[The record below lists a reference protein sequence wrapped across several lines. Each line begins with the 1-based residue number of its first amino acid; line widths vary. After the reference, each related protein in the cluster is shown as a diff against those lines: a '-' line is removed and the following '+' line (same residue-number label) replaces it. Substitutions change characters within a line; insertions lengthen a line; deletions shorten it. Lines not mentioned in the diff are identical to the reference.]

1 MRPRWAL
8 APLAALAL
16 LAYGQV
22 VSSAGLLVFVAPA
35 AILGWAVGTG
45 VRVVAPGL
53 VGAVAVWPGLAL
65 TVAAWAGLAEL
76 LAGDASGPVTRASL
90 LAGGLCGAMAV
101 LVRTRYPSAAL
112 VPAVAWFASAIA
124 LGAVDGLLGLTGL
137 FAVAAGWLLLVAGPY
152 RLGDLRQRRRAVPVA
167 AVLLLAGLTAIAG
180 TTLAST
186 ALDAPWTI
194 PGAEQ
199 NRAPTAIPSDEAAP
213 EPTPTPSPSPSVDP
227 SEAAVATEDAFEE
240 IGSSV
245 VDALT
250 STVLPALRTVA
261 LALLLLLALWIV
273 VSLAWRL
280 WVTVRWA
287 RLRRHLAAGGDRDRV
302 VGAWAWARLRLDQ
315 AGHVLPAAAS
325 PDVVAEGLPLPR
337 LPETV
342 TRDLRRLA
350 AIAAR
355 AGYAPSDGAPGRVD
369 RHDAV
374 RAWSLAREVESR
386 LRATRRPR
394 QWWTDPARRPDADLL
409 GESRPVEVS

>member
-8 APLAALAL
+8 APLGALAL
-16 LAYGQV
+16 LAFGQV

-35 AILGWAVGTG
+35 AILGWAVGSG
-45 VRVVAPGL
+45 IRVVAPGL
-53 VGAVAVWPGLAL
+53 VGAIAVWPALAL
-65 TVAAWAGLAEL
+65 AVAAWAGLAEL

-112 VPAVAWFASAIA
+112 VPAVAWFTSAIA

-137 FAVAAGWLLLVAGPY
+137 FAVAAGWLLLAAGPY

-167 AVLLLAGLTAIAG
+167 AVLLLAGLTAVSG
-180 TTLAST
+180 TALASS
-186 ALDAPWTI
+186 ALEAPWTI

-199 NRAPTAIPSDEAAP
+199 NRAPTAIPIDEAAP
-213 EPTPTPSPSPSVDP
+213 EPTPTPSPSVDA
-227 SEAAVATEDAFEE
+227 SEAATATEDAFEE

-245 VDALT
+245 VEALT
-250 STVLPALRTVA
+250 STVLPALRTVTF
-261 LALLLLLALWIV
+261 ALLLLLALWIV
-273 VSLAWRL
+273 VSLAWRM

-287 RLRRHLAAGGDRDRV
+287 RLRRRLAEGDDRERV

-325 PDVVAEGLPLPR
+325 PDVVAEGLPLPKV
-337 LPETV
+337 PENV
-342 TRDLRRLA
+342 TGQLRRLA

-386 LRATRRPR
+386 LRFARRPR

-409 GESRPVEVS
+409 REGPPVEVS